1 MDIKHQ
7 KKTPVEYAESY
18 PKKSYQSSIWTKYNA
33 HTSGLFQSNGIT
45 KIENIF
51 ERDSLLLTFKYQ
63 NKSLPQA
70 IIELYDNSL
79 YGNNIL
85 TRHQT
90 SCILRPKKELRNGDL
105 MYDIMDN
112 WNRIGS
118 NLREEKYFKDFKNKI
133 KALQNKYLKC
143 EKKNCYSCL
152 QV

>member
-1 MDIKHQ
+1 MLKVIQ
-7 KKTPVEYAESY
+7 KKALRVVFGTR
-18 PKKSYQSSIWTKYNA
+18 YNA
-33 HTSGLFQSNGIT
+33 HTSGLFQSTGIT
-45 KIENIF
+45 KVENIF
-51 ERDSLLLTFKYQ
+51 ERDSLLMTFKYQ

-105 MYDIMDN
+105 MYDIIDN

-133 KALQNKYLKC
+133 KTLQNKYLKC

>member
-1 MDIKHQ
+1 M
-7 KKTPVEYAESY
+7 
-18 PKKSYQSSIWTKYNA
+18 
-33 HTSGLFQSNGIT
+33 
-45 KIENIF
+45 
-51 ERDSLLLTFKYQ
+51 TFKYQ

-105 MYDIMDN
+105 MYDIIDN

-133 KALQNKYLKC
+133 KTLQNKYLKC

>member
-1 MDIKHQ
+1 M
-7 KKTPVEYAESY
+7 
-18 PKKSYQSSIWTKYNA
+18 
-33 HTSGLFQSNGIT
+33 LM
-45 KIENIF
+45 
-51 ERDSLLLTFKYQ
+51 TFKYQ
-63 NKSLPQA
+63 NRSLPKA

-79 YGNNIL
+79 YANNIL